1 MRAIYAIYNIVTRN
15 AVVLLLNRIRT
26 AHSITLRLLL
36 EIEFAQLVENRKKKS
51 DEVVCSRDSNW
62 QHGAPLAI
70 SILIKL
76 LILFSPASLALP
88 LSLEVT
94 TSSLIANRESSRS

>member
-1 MRAIYAIYNIVTRN
+1 MLD
-15 AVVLLLNRIRT
+15 LLLR
-26 AHSITLRLLL
+26 A
-36 EIEFAQLVENRKKKS
+36 IEFAQLVENRKKKS

-76 LILFSPASLALP
+76 PILFFPLLLPASL
-88 LSLEVT
+88 EGVT
-94 TSSLIANRESSRS
+94 TSSLIANLAVSSKSKRLATYTQT